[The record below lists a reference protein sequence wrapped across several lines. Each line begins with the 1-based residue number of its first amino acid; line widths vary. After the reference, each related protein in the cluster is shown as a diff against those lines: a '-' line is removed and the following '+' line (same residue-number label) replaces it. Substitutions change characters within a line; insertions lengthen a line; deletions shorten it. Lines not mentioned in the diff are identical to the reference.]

1 MARNKAERS
10 KTRKTIEIYGPPA
23 IFALFVAAGC
33 VYVIVAK
40 HFGVRQIYVTLVP
53 VAFMIAYGLIM
64 GLSRLLRVRDDQAGD
79 NIYYMGFLY
88 TLTSLAAALY
98 QFNASGDS
106 EYIVQNFGVAIAS
119 TIAGILFRVMWNQ
132 MRRDPA
138 EVERTARVELAE
150 ASRRVRVELDQTV
163 LEFNGFRRGLQQSM
177 QEGFDDIGRQV
188 ETVGKTLIK
197 GLEEVTKKSA
207 APLEAASKSSGATI
221 DEMTKQ
227 VVAALEASARKLSE
241 ENEKLSVSA
250 KAIAGSLDG
259 VKERLTAMQAPDEVI
274 KIKLDPTIKGL
285 ASAVDRFTARIDK
298 HEKVF
303 GSALESARLSSE
315 AAREAVDQ
323 IRNMTTDS
331 EAGIRETIG
340 SLRDIVKS
348 QGDQFDGILKRTDE
362 TLTTLKE
369 MGTAASERDAR
380 HMETLSKLLPEV
392 GKAENVIELSPRALE
407 VGSTPAP
414 EPEVKWGGFFRGFG
428 GNS

>member
-1 MARNKAERS
+1 MATDKDDRS
-10 KTRKTIEIYGPPA
+10 KTRKFIELYGPPL
-23 IFALFVAAGC
+23 IFGLFVAAGC
-33 VYVIVAK
+33 FYIIAAK
-40 HFGVRQIYVTLVP
+40 HFAVRQVYVTLVP
-53 VAFMIAYGLIM
+53 VLFMVAYGLIM
-64 GLSRLLRVRDDQAGD
+64 GLYRLLRVRDDQAGD

-138 EVERTARVELAE
+138 EVERHARVELAE
-150 ASRRVRVELDQTV
+150 AAYKVRVELDQTV
-163 LEFNGFRRGLQQSM
+163 LEFNGFRRGLQQSLK
-177 QEGFDDIGRQV
+177 EGFDEIGRQV
-188 ETVGKTLIK
+188 ETVGKTLLK
-197 GLEEVTKKSA
+197 GLEEVTEKSA

-274 KIKLDPTIKGL
+274 KIKLDPTIQGL
-285 ASAVDRFTARIDK
+285 ASAVDRFTARIDQ

-303 GSALESARLSSE
+303 GAALESARLSSE
-315 AAREAVDQ
+315 ATREAVDR
-323 IRNMTTDS
+323 IRITTTDS

-340 SLRDIVKS
+340 SLKDILKS
-348 QGDQFDGILKRTDE
+348 QGNQFEGVLKRTDE
-362 TLTTLKE
+362 TLAALKE
-369 MGTAASERDAR
+369 IGTAASERDAK

-392 GKAENVIELSPRALE
+392 EKAENVIEISRTKEA
-407 VGSTPAP
+407 TPTP
-414 EPEVKWGGFFRGFG
+414 EPEAKRGGFFRAFG